1 MKACGKKRGYFALSL
16 LAAAINHAVY
26 AADEP
31 VELPAVKVTP
41 APDSAGR
48 APSVVEKY
56 KLPQTTETT
65 TAQKIADT
73 VNIVDTEDAVKY
85 MPSLFIRKRNYGDT
99 QPVMATRTWGVGS
112 SARSLVYA
120 DDVLLT
126 ALLANNNSIGAPRW
140 GMVAPEE
147 IQQIDVMYGPFAAA
161 YPGNSMGAVMQITTR
176 MPEKFE
182 GSVSQTLA
190 YQDYKQ
196 YKTDDTYRTSQTAAT
211 FGNRSGNVAWW
222 LSANHQDSYSQPIA
236 FVTQTQAA
244 AEPAA
249 PANTTGR
256 IREVNKIGLFADV
269 LGASIL
275 LHTKMDN
282 AKVKL
287 AWDVTPTLNA
297 AYTLGYWQ
305 NHADASVQTYLT
317 STAPATLGQPTYGG
331 QSGFATGTYGL
342 VQEHTMQSLALKSN
356 TRGAWDWEAV
366 LTDYDMGKDVQNAA
380 TAVAAGTLT
389 TLSPVGKTT
398 VMDGTGWQSIDLKGI
413 WRPNDVHEASF
424 GLHDDQYKLNSTA
437 YNTSNWTVANSYTG
451 VNTQSLGKT
460 RTDAMWVQDVFRF
473 AKDFKATL
481 GGRYEEWRA
490 FDGYN
495 FSSGKAPISQQSMDS
510 NKFSP
515 KASISWAASNDWI
528 VTNSFGKA
536 YRFPTVSELYQTVVS
551 GATLANPNP
560 NLKPEKVLSDEL
572 VFERAI
578 PEGKLRVS
586 LFQEDVSDAIISQ
599 TNSVAGT
606 PTTYIVN
613 VDKIRNRGIELAM
626 QKNDVF
632 TRGLELSGSVTYVD
646 SEILA
651 DSTWVSPAAPAP
663 QGTTAVGKKAPNV
676 PDWRATVVATYRPNE
691 KSAYTVAGRY
701 SGRQYST
708 LDNTDVASNVYGSF
722 DSFFVVDVRAH
733 YQFDKHW
740 DGSLGIDN
748 LNNYKYTLYHPFPQR
763 TVVGNLKYKF

>member
-1 MKACGKKRGYFALSL
+1 MKTCSKKAGCFALRFL
-16 LAAAINHAVY
+16 TIAISQVVF

-31 VELPAVKVTP
+31 FELPVVKVIP
-41 APDSAGR
+41 APISAGR

-65 TAQKIADT
+65 TAEKIADT

-85 MPSLFIRKRNYGDT
+85 MPSIFIRKRNYGDT

-147 IQQIDVMYGPFAAA
+147 IQQIDVMYGPFSAA

-176 MPEKFE
+176 MPDKFE
-182 GSVSQTLA
+182 GTVSQTLA
-190 YQDYKQ
+190 YQSYKQ
-196 YKTDDTYRTSQTAAT
+196 YKTEDTYRTSQTAAT
-211 FGNRSGNVAWW
+211 FGNRSGNLAWW
-222 LSANHQDSYSQPIA
+222 MSANHQDSYSQPIA
-236 FVTQTQAA
+236 FVTQAQSAV
-244 AEPAA
+244 EPVA

-256 IREVNKIGLFADV
+256 ITEVNKLGLFSDV

-282 AKVKL
+282 AKIKV
-287 AWDVTPTLNA
+287 AYDITPILRA

-305 NHADASVQTYLT
+305 NNADASVQTYLT
-317 STAPATLGQPTYGG
+317 STAALTLGQPTYGG
-331 QSGFATGTYGL
+331 QSGFATGTYRL
-342 VQEHTMQSLALKSN
+342 EQAHTMQSLALKSD
-356 TRGAWDWEAV
+356 TRGVWDWEAV
-366 LTDYDMGKDVQNAA
+366 LSDYDMGKDVQNAA
-380 TAVAAGTLT
+380 QTAGALTALNAA
-389 TLSPVGKTT
+389 GKTT
-398 VMDGTGWQSIDLKGI
+398 LMDGTGWSSVDLKGI

-424 GLHDDQYKLNSTA
+424 GLHEDRYKLNNTA
-437 YNTSNWTVANSYTG
+437 YNISDWTVANSYTSL
-451 VNTQSLGKT
+451 NTQSLGRT
-460 RTDAMWVQDVFRF
+460 QTDAIWGQDVFHF

-481 GGRYEEWRA
+481 GGRYEEWKA

-495 FSSGKAPISQQSMDS
+495 FSAGKTPISQQSLAS
-510 NKFSP
+510 TEFSP
-515 KASISWAASNDWI
+515 KASISWATSADWL
-528 VTNSFGKA
+528 VTNSFGQA
-536 YRFPTVSELYQTVVS
+536 YRFPTVSELYQAVTS
-551 GATLANPNP
+551 GPALANPNP

-578 PEGKLRVS
+578 QEGKLRVS
-586 LFQEDVSDAIISQ
+586 LFQEDVSNAIISQ
-599 TNSVAGT
+599 TNSLNGT

-613 VDKIRNRGIELAM
+613 VDKVRNRGIEVAM
-626 QKNDVF
+626 QKNNMF
-632 TRGLELSGSVTYVD
+632 TSGLELSGSVTYVD
-646 SEILA
+646 SKILA

-663 QGTTAVGKKAPNV
+663 QGTTAVGKRAPNV
-676 PDWRATVVATYRPNE
+676 PDWRATLVATYRPNE
-691 KSAYTVAGRY
+691 KLAYTVAGRY
-701 SGRQYST
+701 SGKQYST

-722 DSFFVVDVRAH
+722 DSFLVVDVRAH
-733 YQFDKHW
+733 YQIDKHW

-748 LNNYKYTLYHPFPQR
+748 LGNYKYTLFHPFPQR
-763 TVVGNLKYKF
+763 TVVGNVKYKF